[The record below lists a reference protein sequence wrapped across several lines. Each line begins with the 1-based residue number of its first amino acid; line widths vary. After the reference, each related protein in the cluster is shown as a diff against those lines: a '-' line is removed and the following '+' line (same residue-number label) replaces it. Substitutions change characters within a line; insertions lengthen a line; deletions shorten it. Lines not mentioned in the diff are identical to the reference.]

1 MSDLIAR
8 LIGVVFNVM
17 LALTILDIV
26 NPPKWIRVIMAV
38 ILLLVTGIRAITA
51 DDEF

>member
-1 MSDLIAR
+1 MTKLLGK
-8 LIGVVFNVM
+8 LIGIAINVT
-17 LALTILDIV
+17 LALTIMDIV

-51 DDEF
+51 DDD